1 MANQLASYRTCMI
14 SNEMTVRNETTVQRL
29 AAKKHGVTGASLLP
43 AIANR
48 RSPRAFHPGRPIT
61 EAELLPLL
69 EAARW
74 AASSNNL
81 QPWRL
86 AWALKGEPA
95 FDRLLRSLNPG
106 NGAWAHRAS
115 ALLLGCAVLRRPD
128 GTSNR
133 HAVHDLGQALAQL
146 AIQATSQGLVV
157 HQMGGFNLDKA
168 RDALAVPDG
177 IEPYTA
183 VAIGWPGD
191 PALLGEEHR
200 AMERAP
206 RIRLPLLEVAPRGGW
221 NR

>member
-1 MANQLASYRTCMI
+1 MI
-14 SNEMTVRNETTVQRL
+14 SNDMSVQRL
-29 AAKKHGVTGASLLP
+29 SATKHGVTGPALLP

-48 RSPRAFHPGRPIT
+48 WSPRAFHPGQPIT
-61 EAELLPLL
+61 EAQLLPLL

-74 AASSNNL
+74 AASCNNL

-86 AWALKGEPA
+86 AWVLNGEPA
-95 FDRLLRSLNPG
+95 FDRILGCLNPG
-106 NGAWAHRAS
+106 NAVWAHRAA

-128 GTSNR
+128 GPLNR

-146 AIQATSQGLVV
+146 AIQATAQGLGV
-157 HQMGGFNLDKA
+157 HQMGGFNRDKA
-168 RDALAVPDG
+168 RDALAVPEG
-177 IEPYTA
+177 IEPYTV

-200 AMERAP
+200 AMEQAP
-206 RIRLPLLEVAPRGGW
+206 RIRLPLVEVAPRGGW